1 MEFNKILDRAIMQN
15 ETANNPDIKSGY
27 KINESTYPNYLEDK
41 CFEKF
46 VDDMKQNHKLAYE
59 MYGKGSGNE
68 LEIRKGRGGV
78 LYPPK
83 MASFG
88 SSSRMIYSLMK
99 DVDGFLFEKQLKTT
113 VGGTANL
120 DGFMET
126 ESKYV
131 FVEAK
136 CREPY
141 SAKSNKIE
149 WTYEKLYEY
158 ITQSPKTNLEC
169 EIIGNRENDKKMKV
183 NFKVNNEKI
192 EHFDIK
198 QMICH
203 LLGVATAFLKGDFD
217 IKNIEFIYLLFNPEL
232 IEIEDEKA
240 RSKIH
245 KIYTQTYKECN
256 SLDFKNLFEVII
268 EFLKT
273 EYEIGE
279 NIFTEDLVNRFNFNL
294 CDQTYK
300 PNENRNFT
308 M

>member
-1 MEFNKILDRAIMQN
+1 MELNKILDYAIMQN
-15 ETANNPDIKSGY
+15 EIAKNPDVKSGY
-27 KINESTYPNYLEDK
+27 KINENTYYNYLENK

-46 VDDMKQNHKLAYE
+46 VDDMKQNHKLAYK
-59 MYGKGSGNE
+59 MYGEGSGNE
-68 LEIRKGRGGV
+68 LEIRKGRGSV

-88 SSSRMIYSLMK
+88 SSSRMIYNLMK

-120 DGFMET
+120 DGFTET

-141 SAKSNKIE
+141 SAKSNEIE
-149 WTYEKLYEY
+149 WKYEDLYKY
-158 ITQSPKTNLEC
+158 ITQSPKTKLEC
-169 EIIGNRENDKKMKV
+169 EITGDKEKDKKMKV
-183 NFKVNNEKI
+183 KFKVNNEVI

-203 LLGVATAFLKGDFD
+203 LLGVATAFLKGEFD
-217 IKNIEFIYLLFNPEL
+217 IKNIEFIYLLFNPKL
-232 IEIEDEKA
+232 IEIEDKKA
-240 RSKIH
+240 KSKIH
-245 KIYTQTYKECN
+245 KIYTQTCNECN
-256 SLDFKNLFEVII
+256 LLDFKKLFEVII

-273 EYEIGE
+273 EYKIGE
-279 NIFTEDLVNRFNFNL
+279 SVPTSALVDNFTFKL
-294 CDQTYK
+294 CDQ
-300 PNENRNFT
+300 NIGT
-308 M
+308 MYFKNKK